1 MFEQFHEGHPC
12 NCMIYLFIPQKWSC
26 QVTFQECGYIHEGSF
41 PFVPLRLFFFIFLD
55 EPDGAL
61 RGFIFSSF
69 LFWVILHDCW
79 SLLNQ
84 SVHFASLPLVPLSQ
98 RSWFLIWILG
108 IFVGYVFFII
118 WKRTVSY
125 KKVATYLPIFNKYS
139 NYLNCT

>member
-1 MFEQFHEGHPC
+1 MQLYDLSFYPTKAILPSHLSGMLVHSWGQFSIC
-12 NCMIYLFIPQKWSC
+12 SL
-26 QVTFQECGYIHEGSF
+26 TA
-41 PFVPLRLFFFIFLD
+41 FFFIFLD

-79 SLLNQ
+79 SLLIQ

-125 KKVATYLPIFNKYS
+125 KKVAIYLPIFNKYS
-139 NYLNCT
+139 NNLNCT

>member
-1 MFEQFHEGHPC
+1 MKVIHAIVWFIFLSHKSDPAKSPFRNAGTFMRAVFH
-12 NCMIYLFIPQKWSC
+12 LFP
-26 QVTFQECGYIHEGSF
+26 YSF
-41 PFVPLRLFFFIFLD
+41 FFFIFLD

>member
-1 MFEQFHEGHPC
+1 MKVIHAIVWFIFLSHKSDPAKSSFRNAGTFMRAVFH
-12 NCMIYLFIPQKWSC
+12 LFP
-26 QVTFQECGYIHEGSF
+26 YH
-41 PFVPLRLFFFIFLD
+41 FFFIFLD

-79 SLLNQ
+79 SLLIQ

-125 KKVATYLPIFNKYS
+125 KKVAIYLPVFNKYS
-139 NYLNCT
+139 NNLNCT